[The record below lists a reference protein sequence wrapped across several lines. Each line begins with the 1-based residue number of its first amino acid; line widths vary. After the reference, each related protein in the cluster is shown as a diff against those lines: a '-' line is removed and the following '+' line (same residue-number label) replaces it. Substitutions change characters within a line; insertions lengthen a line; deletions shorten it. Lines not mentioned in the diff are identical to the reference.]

1 MDIISAKKLNLLLE
15 AFSPKDDAITRIY
28 SMQEII
34 LLIRDGS
41 LKLNKNRDEIQRLI
55 DKLANDKYIAVDEN
69 RTRLNSGGHPSHYKY
84 YSVTFDG
91 EQFIRSGGYL
101 ESLLPNLYPAQKPTT
116 QKRSRTSATIQ
127 KAGLWIISHI
137 AEFIVLVAAALVAS
151 YLLFKWKI
159 PH

>member
-101 ESLLPNLYPAQKPTT
+101 PEPFLNPAEKPIFQESKEHKKITA
-116 QKRSRTSATIQ
+116 KRIIIWLWDMVSKNPLISTLVATI
-127 KAGLWIISHI
+127 I
-137 AEFIVLVAAALVAS
+137 ASLILKYYHV
-151 YLLFKWKI
+151 I
-159 PH
+159 